1 MLSYNVHN
9 LAQTQAFTLNVDVSP
24 VSTADRCSVNTIN
37 PCVAYTGPDA
47 VSNMAVLQIGLPSG
61 YQPDRTSL
69 YQLMDQPSSSI
80 SFC

>member
-1 MLSYNVHN
+1 MYN

-24 VSTADRCSVNTIN
+24 VSTTDRCSVNTIN

-47 VSNMAVLQIGLPSG
+47 VSNMAVMQIGLPSG
-61 YQPDRTSL
+61 YQPDRASL
-69 YQLMDQPSSSI
+69 YQLVDQSNSSI